1 MYQIT
6 NQTEKELYK
15 LYADVYEKHKDEQ
28 CDCYI
33 Q

>member
-15 LYADVYEKHKDEQ
+15 LYADVYEKHEDEQ
-28 CDCYI
+28 GDRYI